1 MKAIVI
7 PKHGGPE
14 VLHYTEIPQPKPGPA
29 EVLVRVRA
37 CALNHLDLWVRR
49 GMPNIHFNLPLV
61 PGSDIAGEVAAA
73 GEPANR
79 VRVGEKV
86 VLAPGVSCGECEACS
101 AGNDNQCRKYTLFGY
116 GLNGGCAEYVV
127 APEANVL
134 PMPPGLT
141 FEEAASVPLVFLTAW
156 HMLLTRAQLKPGED
170 VLVLGAGSGIG
181 SAAIQIAKLIGARVI
196 ATAGSAAKLAKAREL
211 GADDVIDHSTQK
223 IADEVRRLTSRRGV
237 DVVFEHVG
245 VATWEQSIM
254 SLATGGRL
262 VTCGATTGAA
272 AQLDLRYLFAR
283 QLSLLGSFMG
293 SRGELFTVLKLIGE
307 KKLRPV
313 VDRVFPLAEARL
325 AHEYLEGRAQ
335 FGKVVLKVVD

>member
-1 MKAIVI
+1 MKAILI
-7 PKHGGPE
+7 PKHGAPE
-14 VLHYTEIPQPKPGPA
+14 VLQYTEVAQPRPGPA

-49 GMPNIHFNLPLV
+49 GMPNIQFKLPLV
-61 PGSDIAGEVAAA
+61 PGSDIAGEVAAV
-73 GEPANR
+73 GELAKR
-79 VRVGEKV
+79 VRVGEQV

-134 PMPPGLT
+134 TMPVGLT
-141 FEEAASVPLVFLTAW
+141 FEEAAAVPLVFLTAW

-181 SAAIQIAKLIGARVI
+181 SAAIQIAKLTGARVI

-211 GADDVIDHSTQK
+211 GADELIDHSTQK
-223 IADEVRRLTSRRGV
+223 IVDEARRLTGRRGV

-245 VATWEQSIM
+245 VATWEQSIL

-272 AQLDLRYLFAR
+272 AQLDLRFLFAR

-335 FGKVVLKVVD
+335 FGKVVLAIP

>member
-1 MKAIVI
+1 MKAVII

-14 VLHYTEIPQPKPGPA
+14 SLQYTEIAQPELGPA

-49 GMPNIHFNLPLV
+49 GMPAVQFALPLV
-61 PGSDIAGEVAAA
+61 PGSDIAGEVAAV
-73 GEPANR
+73 GELVKR
-79 VRVGEKV
+79 VRAGDKV
-86 VLAPGVSCGECEACS
+86 VLAPGVSCGQCAACS

-116 GLNGGCAEYVV
+116 GFNGGCAEYVAV
-127 APEANVL
+127 PETNVF
-134 PMPPGLT
+134 PMPPELS
-141 FEEAASVPLVFLTAW
+141 FEEAAAVPLVFLTAW
-156 HMLLTRAQLKPGED
+156 HMLVTRAQLQPAED

-211 GADDVIDHSTQK
+211 GADDVIDHSSQK
-223 IADEVRRLTSRRGV
+223 IADEARRLTARRGV

-245 VATWEQSIM
+245 VATWEQSIL

-272 AQLDLRYLFAR
+272 AQIDLRYLFAR

-293 SRGELFTVLKLIGE
+293 SRSELFTVLKLIGE

-313 VDRVFPLAEARL
+313 VDRVFPLAEARQ
-325 AHEYLEGRAQ
+325 AHEYLERREQ
-335 FGKVVLKVVD
+335 FGKVVLAVP